1 MTEKKRPIGP
11 PTENEV
17 NLKVSDLISNETKEW
32 EKQRVER
39 SFPHLADNI
48 LSIKTRKWG
57 GEDKQVLLKH
67 KSGSYTTKTGYLSAT
82 EAKGDIGDQ
91 DIANPQEWLKDVWK
105 IQTAPKL
112 KLFIWKIKHGALPVG
127 DRLETRHIL
136 SNSKCTHCDNVETI
150 SHLFFQCPYAQK
162 VWELVPFSGG
172 FTPRPLNNFD
182 VEWKILLQATTLPP
196 TDLGKGPL
204 GPWILWAIWS
214 SRNQKLFQ
222 KTNFSAQ
229 ETITKA
235 IVDAKELSE
244 AQAKI
249 IPETQRKNST
259 RSRGEFE
266 VIFRS
271 DAAWKEELQAAGL
284 AWSFYG
290 SQNERFSSHSR
301 SIARVISSLVAE
313 GLAIR
318 AAMEHAIALRLKCV
332 LFEIDSL
339 QLVTA
344 IEEGSSF
351 SDLHGIISDIYLLS
365 NFFDSV
371 SFRFCRRDVLSFEDS
386 LAKQSLSDFGLNQTL
401 TGPV

>member
-1 MTEKKRPIGP
+1 MSTTSVEVPPTNMEIELPSERVPALARLGPAPEQDDVPESEPTRIPTKKRLGRPPLRTNQEKPLGVKAGP

-48 LSIKTRKWG
+48 LSIKTNKWG
-57 GEDKQVLLKH
+57 
-67 KSGSYTTKTGYLSAT
+67 
-82 EAKGDIGDQ
+82 
-91 DIANPQEWLKDVWK
+91 
-105 IQTAPKL
+105 
-112 KLFIWKIKHGALPVG
+112 
-127 DRLETRHIL
+127 
-136 SNSKCTHCDNVETI
+136 
-150 SHLFFQCPYAQK
+150 
-162 VWELVPFSGG
+162 
-172 FTPRPLNNFD
+172 
-182 VEWKILLQATTLPP
+182 
-196 TDLGKGPL
+196 GPL

-222 KTNFSAQ
+222 KRNFHAQ

-235 IVDAKELSE
+235 IVDAKEWSE

-266 VIFRS
+266 VICRS

-301 SIARVISSLVAE
+301 SIALVISSLVAE

-332 LFEIDSL
+332 LFETDSL
-339 QLVTA
+339 QLVTT

-386 LAKQSLSDFGLNQTL
+386 LAKQSLSDFGLN
-401 TGPV
+401 

>member
-1 MTEKKRPIGP
+1 MTERKRPIGP

-48 LSIKTRKWG
+48 LSIKTSKWG
-57 GEDKQVLLKH
+57 
-67 KSGSYTTKTGYLSAT
+67 
-82 EAKGDIGDQ
+82 
-91 DIANPQEWLKDVWK
+91 
-105 IQTAPKL
+105 
-112 KLFIWKIKHGALPVG
+112 
-127 DRLETRHIL
+127 
-136 SNSKCTHCDNVETI
+136 
-150 SHLFFQCPYAQK
+150 
-162 VWELVPFSGG
+162 
-172 FTPRPLNNFD
+172 
-182 VEWKILLQATTLPP
+182 
-196 TDLGKGPL
+196 DLGKGPL

-222 KTNFSAQ
+222 KRNFSAQ

-235 IVDAKELSE
+235 NVDAKSLSE

-266 VIFRS
+266 VICRS

-318 AAMEHAIALRLKCV
+318 AAMEHRFSAIASSSLSFSRSNGGGSSKTHYSHNHSEEAISICSPFSNNARQKAISRLK
-332 LFEIDSL
+332 EKKRAR
-339 QLVTA
+339 T
-344 IEEGSSF
+344 EE
-351 SDLHGIISDIYLLS
+351 
-365 NFFDSV
+365 
-371 SFRFCRRDVLSFEDS
+371 
-386 LAKQSLSDFGLNQTL
+386 KQ
-401 TGPV
+401 V